1 MIRTL
6 LESVIYDDDE
16 DDYVIKKYYKTLVES
31 YCLKF
36 IDNKIDYDTFI
47 KLKDEELKD
56 LGVEIWTHRKDV
68 LKKTSALK
76 SES

>member
-1 MIRTL
+1 M
-6 LESVIYDDDE
+6 
-16 DDYVIKKYYKTLVES
+16 IKKYYKTLVES

-36 IDNKIDYDTFI
+36 IDNKTDYDTFI